1 MFNGQEKYILKQTAK
16 HARILL
22 KYLPFYLKEYVGNDC
37 PHYQLILQI
46 SSIVQMCFSPVISAE
61 TIEELKNVIETRL
74 ILFKELFPDVNITPK
89 MHYMLHIPQQIVYLG
104 PLVRHC
110 CLRFEARHR
119 YFKDLAPL
127 QNFKNI
133 CLSLAEHL

>member
-1 MFNGQEKYILKQTAK
+1 VFNGQEKYILKQTAK
-16 HARILL
+16 HARTLL

-61 TIEELKNVIETRL
+61 TIEELKNVIEARL
-74 ILFKELFPDVNITPK
+74 ILFNGLFPD
-89 MHYMLHIPQQIVYLG
+89 IPQQIVYLG

-110 CLRFEARHR
+110 CLCFEARHR